1 MPLTNVVCSMK
12 NSYNLIKKQRMVKTL
27 EKFSYFLKNKKDVTS
42 VRMKYVFITE
52 FKLKKF

>member
-52 FKLKKF
+52 FKLK